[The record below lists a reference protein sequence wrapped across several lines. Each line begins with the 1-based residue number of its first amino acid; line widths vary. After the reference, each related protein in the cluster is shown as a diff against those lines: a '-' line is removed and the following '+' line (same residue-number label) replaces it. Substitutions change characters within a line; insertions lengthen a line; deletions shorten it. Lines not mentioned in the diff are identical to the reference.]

1 MTILDEKRRLD
12 FGRCVSIIIDCGQRE
27 AALNRVSRMCRPEQT
42 VVATEAV
49 PTEKIV
55 KAVPLDQLWLI
66 HGRLYDLRNFVD
78 RHPGGNDANITL

>member
-1 MTILDEKRRLD
+1 
-12 FGRCVSIIIDCGQRE
+12 
-27 AALNRVSRMCRPEQT
+27 MCRPEQT

>member
-1 MTILDEKRRLD
+1 MKSVDWISVAAFRSS
-12 FGRCVSIIIDCGQRE
+12 SIVVKGS

-78 RHPGGNDANITL
+78 RHPGGNDAIITL